1 LSNGTG
7 VSLVCPGIRKTATTN
22 MAGPAT
28 AVAAT
33 TRQRRDGSRPSGTSR
48 AGRVTP
54 RAMAGAQTVTSA
66 TAVSLASNESGSWS
80 RTSWSSQGSR
90 GMIRL
95 QMSAE
100 AAYSQ
105 PIGLVGRR
113 RVRTRPTVA

>member
-7 VSLVCPGIRKTATTN
+7 VSLLCPGIRKTATTN
-22 MAGPAT
+22 MTGPA
-28 AVAAT
+28 AAAAAT
-33 TRQRRDGSRPSGTSR
+33 ARQRRDRSRPLGTSR

-54 RAMAGAQTVTSA
+54 RAMAGAQMVTSA
-66 TAVSLASNESGSWS
+66 TAVSLASNESGRWS

-90 GMIRL
+90 GMIKL

-105 PIGLVGRR
+105 PIGLAGRR
-113 RVRTRPTVA
+113 RVRIRPTVA